1 MAISR
6 KIIII
11 IVLACIIAHAVN
23 RLLSSLFNY
32 LQYGLAIRLRNSRE
46 YSRKYNQVGVVAINA
61 TQGTSDHPSIT
72 TLSPDQARLKYGA
85 EILTAAIEIII
96 VTSIVIAVYLFTDIR
111 HLSEKGRE
119 VLDATSNDPAAVE
132 ATFVDFH

>member
-32 LQYGLAIRLRNSRE
+32 VQYGLASRLGNSRE
-46 YSRKYNQVGVVAINA
+46 YSRKYNQVGAVAINA
-61 TQGTSDHPSIT
+61 SQESSDHPIT
-72 TLSPDQARLKYGA
+72 TLSPSQARVKYGA
-85 EILTAAIEIII
+85 EILTAVIEIII
-96 VTSIVIAVYLFTDIR
+96 VTSIVIAVYLLTDIR

-119 VLDATSNDPAAVE
+119 VLDATSNDPTAVE
-132 ATFVDFH
+132 AAFVDFH

>member
-32 LQYGLAIRLRNSRE
+32 LQYGLAIRLRNSP
-46 YSRKYNQVGVVAINA
+46 KYNQVGGVMAINA
-61 TQGTSDHPSIT
+61 SPGTSDHPSIT
-72 TLSPDQARLKYGA
+72 TLSPKQARLKYGA
-85 EILTAAIEIII
+85 EILTAVIEIII

-132 ATFVDFH
+132 AAFIDFH